1 MSNRLS
7 KPPMVNTIS
16 GKEHCGGPNDLSTV
30 VPPGAYIYSCLCRY
44 RYKAIRRYR
53 AAHDDIWGAIS
64 KKDKALQKVIKNTDL
79 ATLVEISEEAV
90 TSSGMGIYRQKNRV
104 TETSGDKAGNKSNA
118 PTERPEQLRQ
128 KFAQN
133 LKVQWR
139 SPELLRLIGLL
150 TLQKLAF
157 ETQ

>member
-1 MSNRLS
+1 
-7 KPPMVNTIS
+7 MVNTIS
-16 GKEHCGGPNDLSTV
+16 RKQHCGSNDRSA
-30 VPPGAYIYSCLCRY
+30 VPPGAYISSCLYRY

-104 TETSGDKAGNKSNA
+104 AETSSDTEGNRSNA
-118 PTERPEQLRQ
+118 ATERPEQLRQ

-133 LKVQWR
+133 LKVQCCLPVLFR
-139 SPELLRLIGLL
+139 IVGFL
-150 TLQKLAF
+150 TLETLAVGRRSS
-157 ETQ
+157 Q